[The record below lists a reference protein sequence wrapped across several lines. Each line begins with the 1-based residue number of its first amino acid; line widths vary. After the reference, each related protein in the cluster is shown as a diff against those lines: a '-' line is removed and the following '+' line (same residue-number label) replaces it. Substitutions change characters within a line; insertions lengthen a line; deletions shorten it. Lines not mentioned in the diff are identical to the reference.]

1 MMRIAH
7 ISDTHFGAEDQM
19 VCEALRDDL
28 FQQKPDLVVLSGDIT
43 QRARESQFAAARAFL
58 DQLHPLPFIAL
69 PGNHDLPLFDVFT
82 RFTRPY
88 RLYQRHIAT
97 ELSPSWEGKGVS
109 IIAVNSTGAFNHKD
123 AVLGSKAIE
132 STAERIRA
140 ATQPFKVV
148 VLHHPLAVT
157 LPQDRE
163 NTPPLAHAALAE
175 WGRAGADL
183 CLGGHIHLPYC
194 ILAGPATK
202 PVVIAQAGTAV
213 STRLRGGKPN
223 SYNLIGFE
231 TSGTRKMQVEQR
243 DYSTLHHRFS
253 RCRETVAEWTDAGW
267 SLLRENQKQ
276 DCDA

>member
-7 ISDTHFGAEDQM
+7 ISDTHFGAEEPM

-28 FQQKPDLVVLSGDIT
+28 FQHKPDLVVLSGDIT
-43 QRARESQFAAARAFL
+43 QRAREAQFAAARAFL
-58 DQLHPLPFIAL
+58 DRLHPLPFIAL
-69 PGNHDLPLFDVFT
+69 PGNHDLPLFDVLT
-82 RFTRPY
+82 RFTQPY

-97 ELSPSWEGKGVS
+97 ELAPTWEGKGVS

-123 AVLGSKAIE
+123 AVLPAQVIE
-132 STAERIRA
+132 SVAERIRG

-148 VLHHPLAVT
+148 ALHHPMAVT
-157 LPQDRE
+157 TSEDHE

-175 WGRAGADL
+175 WAKAGADL

-194 ILAGPATK
+194 ILAGPATR

-223 SYNLIGFE
+223 SYNLIDFMTDGL
-231 TSGTRKMQVEQR
+231 RRIHVEQR
-243 DYSTLHHRFS
+243 DFSAMQRRFA
-253 RCRETVAEWTDAGW
+253 RCRETVAAWTDAGW
-267 SLLRENQKQ
+267 SLQKAHRQ
-276 DCDA
+276 QGCGA